1 MSRTAAL
8 AAALLAFWL
17 VLSDQRTPLALALGA
32 ISAALVAFL
41 NRDVAVV
48 TETLRALPRLAGYV
62 PWLLGEIVRA
72 NLDVARVILHPA
84 LPIDPVVVRVPAPRG
99 GDLAVTVL
107 GNSITLTPG
116 TMTLDHD
123 GPELVVHA
131 LTRRSAADL
140 AGGAMTRRVER
151 LFRPRP

>member
-1 MSRTAAL
+1 MSRTVAL

-17 VLSDQRTPLALALGA
+17 VLSDQRTPLALALGT

-48 TETLRALPRLAGYV
+48 TETLRALPRLIAYV
-62 PWLLGEIVRA
+62 PWLLGQIVRA

-84 LPIDPVVVRVPAPRG
+84 LPIDPVVVRVPAPSG

-123 GPELVVHA
+123 GSSLVVHA

-151 LFRPRP
+151 LLLPRS

>member
-1 MSRTAAL
+1 MRATAGL

-17 VLSDQRTPLALALGA
+17 VLSEARTPLSLALGVV
-32 ISAALVAFL
+32 SATLVALL

-48 TETLRALPRLAGYV
+48 TETLQALPRLAAYV

-72 NLDVARVILHPA
+72 NLQVARVVLHPA
-84 LPIDPVVVRVPAPRG
+84 LPIDPVVVRVPAPPA

-116 TMTLDHD
+116 TVTLDHE
-123 GPELVVHA
+123 GPWLVVHA
-131 LTRRSAADL
+131 LTARSAADL
-140 AGGAMTRRVER
+140 SGGAMARRVER
-151 LFRPRP
+151 LFPRRS